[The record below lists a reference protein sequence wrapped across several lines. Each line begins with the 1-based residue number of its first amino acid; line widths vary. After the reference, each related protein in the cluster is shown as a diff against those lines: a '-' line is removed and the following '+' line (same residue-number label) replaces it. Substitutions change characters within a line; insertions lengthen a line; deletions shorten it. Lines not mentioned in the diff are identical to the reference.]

1 MVKNT
6 KKNKKLKRNIKKEKE
21 RKKTQRVFNGG
32 KAINSGSYGCIF
44 KPALKCKNNQS
55 LKNTN
60 KKNLISKLMDNE
72 DAIIEYENILNV
84 QSHIKQIP
92 NNDDYF
98 LVNDI
103 TMCVPDKLSNSDLY
117 MVDNVCNDIVKYN
130 GYDKTNI
137 NNNIHNFK
145 IINMP
150 YGGITLNKLWEQM
163 VMIEDIEDIEN
174 RFIKVNRL
182 LIKLLE
188 NGIIPLNKSGMYHM
202 DIKDENIIISDDI
215 KYARLID
222 WGLSQKIN
230 NNIIPSRFIQEFQ
243 FNLPFTNI
251 LLNLNI
257 INLIKQSLNNEKI
270 KKKSL
275 LNMKMIVKNII
286 TKLKNNGHYMSILYY
301 IIIIYYP
308 NKVNKLNN
316 PEYIKFAVDIMCNY
330 IATAIIYYTDV
341 SGEFQLIK
349 YCREVYLHNVDVWG
363 FIISYLYSIIYTIE
377 LPIYKAKF
385 IKSVSDIIINYCF
398 NSKYAISPIPVDKVI
413 NDLRK
418 ITIR

>member
-117 MVDNVCNDIVKYN
+117 MVDNVCDIVKYN

-137 NNNIHNFK
+137 NNNINNFK

-174 RFIKVNRL
+174 RFIKVNML

-251 LLNLNI
+251 LFNLNI

-286 TKLKNNGHYMSILYY
+286 TKLKYNGHYMSILYY

-308 NKVNKLNN
+308 NKVNKFNN

-330 IATAIIYYTDV
+330 IATAIIHYTDV